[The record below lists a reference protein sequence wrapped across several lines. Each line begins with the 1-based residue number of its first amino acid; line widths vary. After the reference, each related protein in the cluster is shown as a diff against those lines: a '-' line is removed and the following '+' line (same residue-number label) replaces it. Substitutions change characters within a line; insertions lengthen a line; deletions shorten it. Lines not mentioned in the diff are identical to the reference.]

1 MNVENRKLFANRDA
15 RKRLAEMG
23 GILASSPELMGEAMK
38 FANGGTARERAISGQ
53 GALDQFAS
61 SGMQP
66 LDFSFRDLDRDLGSE
81 MQALDDRVQGRIV
94 SFLGNLFE
102 VVGDKIFH
110 TESGVEIEEPNL
122 KAEILTQGDRIAG
135 EDMAMAVP
143 FPQGQAR
150 NYTQLVSDIENPIER
165 GRALLAASSPEVEL
179 ENAPITSMNRPA
191 GEVMFPGEL
200 SRAFV
205 PEPRGAEELMAGPI
219 YPAEERSF
227 NGPEQKLLNAMNP
240 AFDSFGGDLL
250 ARNSDAKDLMAGPI
264 YPAEERSSDT
274 STNLALLSDSRLE
287 AERLSRKSIVPNFV
301 MDVIDNLQTVPG
313 TVGAGAADVVGSTL
327 AALGAT
333 DAGAKFLES
342 AKNKR
347 DLIATIKAAEKERES
362 ETVADVA
369 EVVAEQAR
377 RDPTGPMSE
386 IDDGTG
392 TDFSL
397 VPKETIAKA
406 VETNDPK
413 AASAALMKSITG
425 VDVHGGTTP
434 PPSDDTP
441 DAPKP
446 DAPKTRKQRMLESV
460 DMISELFG
468 IREKDKAEDMYDL
481 MATIGFAMAS
491 GESPNAMKNIADA
504 FLVGAQM
511 KRADK
516 KEDKKL
522 DQAIRTLA
530 VKDVLEQESDE
541 RALKR
546 LLAKEE
552 RAKTQALE
560 LYVQKLEAAED
571 FEDPESIFANEPY
584 KSMAIIARQ
593 DPPNTDPDQTVIERL
608 TAGGFNPAAI
618 NAFIKAMQLSTE
630 AGAGAGVTPGQV
642 QSLKDIPDG
651 TK

>member
-135 EDMAMAVP
+135 EDLAMAVP

-179 ENAPITSMNRPA
+179 ENAPITSMNRIA
-191 GEVMFPGEL
+191 GEDMAMAQDVPQGQPRVFAQPESEPEVMFPGEL

-205 PEPRGAEELMAGPI
+205 PEPRGAEELMAGSI

-250 ARNSDAKDLMAGPI
+250 ANDVRGAKDIMAGPI
-264 YPAEERSSDT
+264 YPAEERSST
-274 STNLALLSDSRLE
+274 SKLSSMDFSTDPTKGYPFPTDVPKDDPKYEAQSVVEAMTKSSNPAELEAQLEAIQDRKEEARRTQEMADAEREQMTGMPDLAAPEKVDVDALL
-287 AERLSRKSIVPNFV
+287 
-301 MDVIDNLQTVPG
+301 
-313 TVGAGAADVVGSTL
+313 
-327 AALGAT
+327 
-333 DAGAKFLES
+333 DAVQK
-342 AKNKR
+342 
-347 DLIATIKAAEKERES
+347 
-362 ETVADVA
+362 
-369 EVVAEQAR
+369 
-377 RDPTGPMSE
+377 
-386 IDDGTG
+386 
-392 TDFSL
+392 
-397 VPKETIAKA
+397 
-406 VETNDPK
+406 NDPK
-413 AASAALMKSITG
+413 SASAALMKSITG

-460 DMISELFG
+460 DMISEMFG

-516 KEDKKL
+516 KEAK
-522 DQAIRTLA
+522 A
-530 VKDVLEQESDE
+530 DE
-541 RALKR
+541 RAI
-546 LLAKEE
+546 
-552 RAKTQALE
+552 
-560 LYVQKLEAAED
+560 QKLAYQTILNQDATAAEQK
-571 FEDPESIFANEPY
+571 A
-584 KSMAIIARQ
+584 AR
-593 DPPNTDPDQTVIERL
+593 DLLKEKYGYMENLEVLKAEL
-608 TAGGFNPAAI
+608 NPASQTSKAPSLQKAI
-618 NAFIKAMQLSTE
+618 LDAIGDAAQAKSAALTE
-630 AGAGAGVTPGQV
+630 DEIQKVTDMVIRLYQGNYQTGTDSGKTPGQV

-651 TK
+651 T